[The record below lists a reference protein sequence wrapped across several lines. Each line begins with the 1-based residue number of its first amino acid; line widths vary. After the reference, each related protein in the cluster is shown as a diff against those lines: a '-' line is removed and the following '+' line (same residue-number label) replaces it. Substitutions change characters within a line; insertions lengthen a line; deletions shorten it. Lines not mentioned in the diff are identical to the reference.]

1 MKPILWSL
9 VLTAFISM
17 VAEAQPAFIND
28 GLIAFY
34 PFNGNLNDTSEK
46 GNTLKGEVR
55 YTANRIG
62 EPENA
67 VIFDK
72 NTSVQTEPINVKG
85 KSFSMSLWFQLT
97 KTPQLPTETI
107 VCLGTENKKLFIL
120 NVDINKNILFSY
132 SENIEGFSSYGI
144 KIPAKDVVVNQ
155 WQHIFLTSDNLY
167 FNGLVVDKIRPP
179 IGDVVA
185 PFVVGGFLNQYFNS
199 GLIDDI
205 RIYDRNLS
213 DYEVK
218 EIYRFEKVL
227 MPNVVIE
234 KQPDAVVSELGLK
247 TQLSVSLKNATEIQ
261 WYKNGRVIAGQT
273 NEILTVSQTKFFDIG
288 DYQAT
293 AKNPYS
299 SITSKVA
306 SVNVAG
312 ENPGVWKNIVAY
324 FPLNGTIKDESG
336 GNNFITEGSFQ
347 FMPSASSELGQAYF
361 SSPKSESLRLGNN
374 PTLTQIGEP
383 GSEFTI
389 SFLFSPDKA
398 SDSGNIITDFN
409 PQVNPWQEQVCANI
423 RLNKMPNSNFKIS
436 VNRKGNYRAES
447 GILMNWMSDTGLVGD
462 EIPPGKWVHVAV
474 CVSSVRD
481 GQNRLYIDGV
491 LVSEFKSNAYYGG
504 RANWEIAPGD
514 ENGKRPIIA
523 LDQLKFYDRTLTDG
537 NIADLYRTE
546 LLDSRSGSKLAIA
559 SCQIVNG
566 FVVSVNLVSGGFGYT
581 KNPSVKI
588 MGGGGAGATATA
600 NQINGIVTSISITNP
615 GSGYTSAPIITIE
628 PPPFPP
634 RKATST
640 AQVVNGFV
648 VGTKITDGGF
658 GYDSPPAILLVG
670 GGGSGATAVAT
681 VENGT
686 VTAINIT
693 NPGSGYTS
701 APHIRVASPP
711 FTPKLSIDVTRVRV
725 RLEVV
730 LGRKYQIESSADLQ
744 VWTKAGD
751 AFVAQDEILQQ
762 DFDVDISGRYFRI
775 NQVP

>member
-1 MKPILWSL
+1 MKPTLWSL
-9 VLTAFISM
+9 VLTAFLSM

-34 PFNGNLNDTSEK
+34 PFNGNLNDTSGK

-107 VCLGTENKKLFIL
+107 VYLGTENKKLFVL
-120 NVDINKNILFSY
+120 NVDINKGIGFSY
-132 SENIEGFSSYGI
+132 LENIDGFSSFGI

-155 WQHIFLTSDNLY
+155 WQNIFLTSDNLY
-167 FNGLVVDKIRPP
+167 FNGLVIGKISPP

-205 RIYDRNLS
+205 RIYNRNLS

-234 KQPDAVVSELGLK
+234 KQPDAVISELGLK
-247 TQLSVSLKNATEIQ
+247 TQLSVALKNATEIQ
-261 WYKNGRVIAGQT
+261 WYKNGRVLAGQT
-273 NEILTVSQTKFFDIG
+273 NGILTISQTKYFDIG

-299 SITSKVA
+299 SITSRVA
-306 SVNVAG
+306 SINVAG

-324 FPLNGTIKDESG
+324 FPLNGSIKDESG

-347 FMPSASSELGQAYF
+347 FMPSASSELGQAYY
-361 SSPKSESLRLGNN
+361 SSLKSESLKLGNN
-374 PTLTQIGEP
+374 PKLTQIGEP

-389 SFLFSPDKA
+389 SFLFSPDKT
-398 SDSGNIITDFN
+398 SDSGNIITDFI
-409 PQVNPWQEQVCANI
+409 PQVDPWQQQVCANI

-436 VNRKGNYRAES
+436 VNRKGLYGDANGNKTS
-447 GILMNWMSDTGLVGD
+447 WLTDTGPVGD
-462 EIPPGKWVHVAV
+462 EIAPGNWVHIAV
-474 CVSSVRD
+474 CISSVQG
-481 GQNRLYIDGV
+481 GQNRIYINGS

-504 RANWEIAPGD
+504 RANWEIARED

-523 LDQLKFYDRTLTDG
+523 LDQLRFYDRTLTDG
-537 NIADLYRTE
+537 DIADLYRSE
-546 LLDSRSGSKLAIA
+546 LLDSRSGLRTATA
-559 SCQIVNG
+559 TCQIVNG
-566 FVVSVNLVSGGFGYT
+566 FVVSVNILNGGFGYT

-588 MGGGGAGATATA
+588 IGGGGAGATATA
-600 NQINGIVTSISITNP
+600 NQINGVVTSITITNP

-634 RKATST
+634 KKATAIS
-640 AQVVNGFV
+640 QFVNGFV

-658 GYDSPPAILLVG
+658 GYDSPPAVLLIG

-681 VENGT
+681 IENGI
-686 VTAINIT
+686 VNAINIIS
-693 NPGSGYTS
+693 PGSGYTS
-701 APHIRVASPP
+701 APHIRIASPP
-711 FTPKLSIDVTRVRV
+711 FSPKLSIDVTRVRV
-725 RLEVV
+725 SLEVV
-730 LGRKYQIESSADLQ
+730 LGRKYQIESSTDLQ
-744 VWTKAGD
+744 VWLKAGD
-751 AFVAQDEILQQ
+751 AFIAQDEVLQQ